1 MRINGDR
8 QFRLI
13 FSNGSAGAGTFI
25 GYSIKGG
32 SRYNRGNRISYNAEP
47 EGPGTMIKIAASK
60 LLAASML
67 LFASAG
73 LNPAA
78 AEGDAKNGQRLF
90 VKRCSECHFEF
101 KAKGNNVG
109 PNLSGVLGRK
119 AGTFAGFDYSG
130 AMTATSFV
138 WSEALLLR
146 FLTSPEKMVPGTY
159 MGFDGLKS
167 DKDRRDI
174 AAYLKSQKGK

>member
-1 MRINGDR
+1 
-8 QFRLI
+8 
-13 FSNGSAGAGTFI
+13 
-25 GYSIKGG
+25 
-32 SRYNRGNRISYNAEP
+32 
-47 EGPGTMIKIAASK
+47 MIKIAASK
-60 LLAASML
+60 LLAASVL

-78 AEGDAKNGQRLF
+78 AEGDAKNGERLF

-101 KAKGNNVG
+101 KAKGNSVG

-119 AGTFAGFDYSG
+119 AGTFAGFDYSN
-130 AMTATSFV
+130 AMTAKSFV

-146 FLTSPEKMVPGTY
+146 FLTAPEKMVPDTY